1 LAKVKANAEQVTAGT
16 DELSSYGPMITSG
29 QLETV
34 RRHIAAAVDAGA
46 TVLVGGVDS
55 VQAPYVHPVVLVDVP
70 EDNPAVVEETFGPV
84 IVINT
89 VRDVDE
95 AVARANG
102 TRFGLG
108 ASVFSKS
115 RGAEIADRMRAGGVT
130 VNSVLTFVGMSS
142 VPFGG
147 VGDSGFGR
155 FHGADGLRE
164 FTYAKS
170 TARKRFDLGA
180 SVQEFPR
187 THEQFDMVRKM
198 IRLRY
203 ERKLRG

>member
-1 LAKVKANAEQVTAGT
+1 
-16 DELSSYGPMITSG
+16 M
-29 QLETV
+29 
-34 RRHIAAAVDAGA
+34 R
-46 TVLVGGVDS
+46 
-55 VQAPYVHPVVLVDVP
+55 PVVLVDVP
-70 EDNPAVVEETFGPV
+70 EDNPAVAEETFGPV

-89 VRDVDE
+89 VRDVDD

-155 FHGADGLRE
+155 IHGPDGLKE
-164 FTYAKS
+164 FTYAKAVTRQRFKPPLNLTTFGRTPEQDTQFVS
-170 TARKRFDLGA
+170 LLTALHGRANQLPKRPLRARRAARREDR
-180 SVQEFPR
+180 PR
-187 THEQFDMVRKM
+187 
-198 IRLRY
+198 
-203 ERKLRG
+203 